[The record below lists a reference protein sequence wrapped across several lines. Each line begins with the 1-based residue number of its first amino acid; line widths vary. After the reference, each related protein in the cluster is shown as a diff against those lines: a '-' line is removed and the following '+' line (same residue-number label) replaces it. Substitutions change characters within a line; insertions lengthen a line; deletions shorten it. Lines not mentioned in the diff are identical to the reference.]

1 VTRQIRSELL
11 KLRTTR
17 TMLGLVLGLVAVVV
31 FIVMI
36 QLVAERLE
44 EAGIPRLD
52 DPETQRTIFATGS
65 VASLFAVLVGV
76 LIRPLSIE
84 AQTEPQDPERG
95 RKTGT
100 YLNTGLAH
108 WQGNIFSEGALTQW
122 DLDLFDTGYNLTS
135 INVEVESYFGDT
147 FLQLSGFSI
156 GYRKDVIRRADSGH
170 MFSAA
175 VFRDVDLKLFA
186 VKAGGGMEW
195 GMPSLNFDRT
205 EFAVAADGTVRYRHT
220 HPDRNADVPLIGTTT
235 DGALYPFVELSVV
248 QRPWIFLT
256 EAGVRIN
263 VMGFNFDDYEV
274 SVTDQVTHSFRRE
287 KVLVPYLY
295 VNMGIRLF

>member
-1 VTRQIRSELL
+1 LTSRTPVRRSW
-11 KLRTTR
+11 
-17 TMLGLVLGLVAVVV
+17 LVA
-31 FIVMI
+31 
-36 QLVAERLE
+36 
-44 EAGIPRLD
+44 
-52 DPETQRTIFATGS
+52 
-65 VASLFAVLVGV
+65 FAVLLGV
-76 LIRPLSIE
+76 LIRPLSVE

-122 DLDLFDTGYNLTS
+122 DVDLFGAGYNLTS

-263 VMGFNFDDYEV
+263 IIGFNFDDYEV
-274 SVTDQVTHSFRRE
+274 SADQVTHSFQRE
-287 KVLVPYLY
+287 RVLVPYLF
-295 VNMGIRLF
+295 VNFGVRLF

>member
-1 VTRQIRSELL
+1 LTGTASVRGFWL
-11 KLRTTR
+11 
-17 TMLGLVLGLVAVVV
+17 AVV
-31 FIVMI
+31 
-36 QLVAERLE
+36 
-44 EAGIPRLD
+44 AGVLLPCSLGAQALSD
-52 DPETQRTIFATGS
+52 DPEG
-65 VASLFAVLVGV
+65 
-76 LIRPLSIE
+76 
-84 AQTEPQDPERG
+84 G

-100 YLNTGLAH
+100 YISTGLAH
-108 WQGNIFSEGALTQW
+108 WQGNIFSEGALTHW
-122 DLDLFDTGYNLTS
+122 TVNLFDAGYNLTS

-147 FLQLSGFSI
+147 FLQVSGFSI

-175 VFRDVDLKLFA
+175 VFRDVDFKVFA

-205 EFAVAADGTVRYRHT
+205 EFDVGADGTVRYRHT
-220 HPDRNADVPLIGTTT
+220 HPDRNVDVPLIGTST

-263 VMGFNFDDYEV
+263 VIGFNFDDYEV
-274 SVTDQVTHSFRRE
+274 SATDQVTHSFRQA
-287 KVLVPYLY
+287 KVLVPYLF
-295 VNMGIRLF
+295 VNFGVRLF